1 MCYNGGYG
9 LTDEQTS
16 NDSLVEGK
24 GMTWEGVVGGTTLGA
39 LIQSERRLGK
49 RNIFKI
55 VTSEFHRVGAQI
67 K

>member
-9 LTDEQTS
+9 LTDEQMS
-16 NDSLVEGK
+16 DDSLVEGK
-24 GMTWEGVVGGTTLGA
+24 GMTWEGVVGGKTLGA
-39 LIQSERRLGK
+39 LIQSERQLGK

-55 VTSEFHRVGAQI
+55 ITSKFHRVGTQI